1 MKLEKTERLNE
12 LFTYYKKLLT
22 DKQVEYFMM
31 YYYDDYSLAEI
42 AQITQVSR
50 NAVYDQLKKVEEK
63 LYEYEEKLKLSEK
76 SKKRLNYL
84 NKFLHENNKKYI
96 QKVIDMDVEDE

>member
-42 AQITQVSR
+42 AKIAKVSR
-50 NAVYDQLKKVEEK
+50 SAVYDQLKKVEDK
-63 LYEYEEKLKLSEK
+63 LIEYEEKLRLKEK
-76 SKKRLNYL
+76 SKMRLSYLNNYL
-84 NKFLHENNKKYI
+84 EEKDEKYI